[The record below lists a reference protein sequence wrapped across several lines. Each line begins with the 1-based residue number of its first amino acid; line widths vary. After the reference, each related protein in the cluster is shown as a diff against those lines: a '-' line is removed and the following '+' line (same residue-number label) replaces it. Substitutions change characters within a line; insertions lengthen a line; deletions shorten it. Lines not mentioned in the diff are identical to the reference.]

1 MLFRSK
7 DTLKLTKE
15 VDGINLSNGLA
26 WSADGRTMYYVDTM
40 AKSIDTF
47 DYHDGKISNRKV
59 RWRVTDDSQGLP
71 DGMCIDKEDGIWVAF
86 WSGGVVRRFDKDFN
100 ITDVIEMPVP
110 MPTSC
115 AFIGPNY
122 DQMIITSAHDGK
134 PDAKEDWGKTFICT
148 PKIGGVAPTLFPN

>member
-1 MLFRSK
+1 M
-7 DTLKLTKE
+7 
-15 VDGINLSNGLA
+15 SNGLA
-26 WSADGRTMYYVDTM
+26 WSADGRTMYYIDTM

-47 DYHDGKISNRKV
+47 DYSNGQISNRQV
-59 RWRVTDDSQGLP
+59 RWRITDDSQGLP

-86 WSGGVVRRFDKDFN
+86 WNGGVLRRFDKNFE
-100 ITDVIEMPVP
+100 ITDEIKMPVP

-122 DQMIITSAHDGK
+122 EQMIITTAHDGI
-134 PDAKEDWGKTFICT
+134 PDAEEDWGKTFICS